1 MNRGRHRF
9 CLKRALLS
17 CSPCAIRLD
26 HIPQHDSRCDQAEAA
41 GPVALLLEIA
51 VADFAKAVGG
61 VTSAELFC

>member
-1 MNRGRHRF
+1 M
-9 CLKRALLS
+9 
-17 CSPCAIRLD
+17 D